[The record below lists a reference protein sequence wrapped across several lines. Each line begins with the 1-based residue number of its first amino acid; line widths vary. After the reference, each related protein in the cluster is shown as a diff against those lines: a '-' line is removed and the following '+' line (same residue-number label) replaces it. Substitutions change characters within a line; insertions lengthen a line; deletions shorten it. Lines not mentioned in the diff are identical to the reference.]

1 MAAAVNLHS
10 PSMERGRRRHFAGGQ
25 ERSDSGK
32 ETAPEGLLDIDDCVD
47 ADGEIALPPGTTLV
61 SLIDRNVANV
71 GSTVAYRFL
80 DFSRSES
87 ATQEITWAQLDVRT
101 RAIGARIQHSVARGE
116 RVAILTPQGLGY
128 VAAFFATLKAGRI
141 AVPLFAPELPGHA
154 ERLEVALADSS
165 PAVLLTTRGAATAVE
180 GFLAKLPGPQPPV
193 IVIDDIADAEADEFV
208 AVTIDVDDVSHLQ
221 YTSGA
226 TRPPAGIEITH
237 RAFCTNLTQMIL
249 SIDLLNRNTHGV
261 SWLPLYHDMGLS
273 MIGFPATYGG
283 HSTLMSPT
291 AFVRRPQRWI
301 RALSDASREG
311 RVVTAAPNFAYE
323 WAAQRGKPTPGE
335 NGDDIDLTNVV
346 AIIGS
351 EPVSMAAIDA
361 FNDAFAPYGLPTT
374 AMKPSYGIAEAT
386 LFIANIAPAAVAKA
400 TYFDGD
406 LLAAGRAVTVA
417 PDASN
422 AVAHVSCGVVARS
435 LRAVVVDPDTGGELP
450 DGAVGEFWLHGD
462 NVGRGYWRRP
472 EETRLVFGARLNSRL
487 ASGSRATG
495 VEKDADWLRTGDL
508 GMFVDGEMYV
518 TGRIVD
524 LLTVDGHTRYPQDIE
539 ATTADASALVRRGYV
554 AAFAVPRGDD
564 AELVIIAERATGTA
578 RSDPGPAIEAIRAA
592 VEHRHGLTP
601 ADVRFLPAG
610 AIPRT
615 TSGKLARRACRAQ
628 YLDGSLK
635 VHQR

>member
-1 MAAAVNLHS
+1 
-10 PSMERGRRRHFAGGQ
+10 MEKGQRQHF
-25 ERSDSGK
+25 D
-32 ETAPEGLLDIDDCVD
+32 APAGLLDIADCVD
-47 ADGEIALPPGTTLV
+47 ADGEIDLPPGTTLV

-71 GSTVAYRFL
+71 GDTVAYRFL
-80 DFSRSES
+80 DFSRSS
-87 ATQEITWAQLDVRT
+87 SPPTGDVLEITWAQLDLRM
-101 RAIGARIQHSVARGE
+101 RAIAARIQQSVARGD
-116 RVAILTPQGLGY
+116 RVAILTPQGLDY
-128 VAAFFATLKAGRI
+128 VAAFFATLKAGCI

-154 ERLEVALADSS
+154 ERLEVALADSR
-165 PAVLLTTRGAATAVE
+165 PAVLLTTRGAAGAVE
-180 GFLAKLPGPQPPV
+180 GFLATLPGAQPPL
-193 IVIDDIADAEADEFV
+193 IVIDDIADSASGDFDPV
-208 AVTIDVDDVSHLQ
+208 VIDVDDVSHLQ
-221 YTSGA
+221 YTSGT

-291 AFVRRPQRWI
+291 AFVRRPNRWI

-311 RVVTAAPNFAYE
+311 RVVTAAPNFAYQ
-323 WAAQRGKPTPGE
+323 WAAERGKPTAGE
-335 NGDDIDLTNVV
+335 EGAGEEGDALDLANVV

-361 FNDAFAPYGLPTT
+361 FNEAFAPHGLPPT

-386 LFIANIAPAAVAKA
+386 LFIANIAPDAVAKA

-406 LLAAGRAVTVA
+406 LLAAGHAAVVA
-417 PDASN
+417 SDAPN

-435 LRAVVVDPDTGGELP
+435 LRAVVVDPDTGTELR
-450 DGAVGEFWLHGD
+450 DGSVGEFWLHGD

-472 EETRLVFGARLNSRL
+472 EETLLTFRARMTSRL
-487 ASGSRATG
+487 ASGSRAAG
-495 VEKDADWLRTGDL
+495 VAADADWLRTGDL
-508 GMFVDGEMYV
+508 GMFVEGELYV

-524 LLTVDGHTRYPQDIE
+524 VLTVDGRSLYPHDIE
-539 ATTADASALVRRGYV
+539 AAATEASSLVRCGYV
-554 AAFAVPRGDD
+554 AAFTVPRGGY

-578 RSDPGPAIEAIRAA
+578 RSDPGPAIDAIRDA
-592 VEHRHGLTP
+592 VARRYRLTP
-601 ADVRFLPAG
+601 ADIQFLPAG

-615 TSGKLARRACRAQ
+615 TSGKLARQACRAH

-635 VHQR
+635 VHRR